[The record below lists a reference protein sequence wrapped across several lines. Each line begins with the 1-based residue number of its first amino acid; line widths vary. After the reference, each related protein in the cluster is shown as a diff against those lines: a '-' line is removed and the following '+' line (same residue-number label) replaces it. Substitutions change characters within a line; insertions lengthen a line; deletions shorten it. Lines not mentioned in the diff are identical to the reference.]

1 MTSGQWKHFLA
12 CKFTSYLHYHKMS
25 CKCFSLT
32 EIVKCLCNWTNR
44 PRQHHCSSILW
55 WRNYTMHIH
64 TVRCIQK
71 KPQKHWTSKSPY
83 HFFWSVLSKCLP
95 MFEPAKQVSKALN
108 ADDNLAGHKKQTPY
122 LPRKHSRGSQLEK
135 IACVWV
141 KIRVR
146 QKEKTSSWDGR
157 ACTVWGGRRTN
168 RALIAHLPLSE
179 RFATWSQGCDQN
191 DWNHNRSSNCAL
203 YLRSIWANIK
213 TVGNIFLS
221 KLQVI

>member
-1 MTSGQWKHFLA
+1 MTLGKWNHFLA
-12 CKFTSYLHYHKMS
+12 YKFTSYLHFSIICQKMS

-55 WRNYTMHIH
+55 WRNYTVHIH
-64 TVRCIQK
+64 TVKYIQK
-71 KPQKHWTSKSPY
+71 SHKNINKLQNHHTI
-83 HFFWSVLSKCLP
+83 FFWSVVSKYLHV
-95 MFEPAKQVSKALN
+95 FEPAKQVSKALN

-122 LPRKHSRGSQLEK
+122 SPRKHSRGSQLEK

-146 QKEKTSSWDGR
+146 QKEKTSCWDGR
-157 ACTVWGGRRTN
+157 ACTVWGARRTN

-179 RFATWSQGCDQN
+179 RFATWAQGCDQN
-191 DWNHNRSSNCAL
+191 SWNHNRSSNCAL
-203 YLRSIWANIK
+203 YLRSI
-213 TVGNIFLS
+213 
-221 KLQVI
+221 